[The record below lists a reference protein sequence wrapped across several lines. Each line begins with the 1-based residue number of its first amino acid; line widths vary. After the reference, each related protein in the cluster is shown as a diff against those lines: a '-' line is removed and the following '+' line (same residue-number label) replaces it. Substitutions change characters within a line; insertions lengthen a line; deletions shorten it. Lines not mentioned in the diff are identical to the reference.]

1 MSLIDVLKVPMR
13 LQFFAEE
20 GEEGS
25 NSNNHP
31 QTAPTPQAPE
41 FDYEKLASLINGK
54 QSVTEDTVLKSYFKQ
69 QGLSKDE
76 MDSAIAAFKKQ
87 KAENT
92 PDIAQLQADKTKA
105 EQQALKAVIEAKA
118 QMIAFTLGIDAKTI
132 PYVLKLA
139 DLSQLSLDSKDEDVQ
154 AVLNKV
160 LEDVPALKPTQDD
173 SSSGFKQVGAPSG
186 GNNSSQTDEALKRA
200 FGIK

>member
-1 MSLIDVLKVPMR
+1 MSLKDVLKVPMK
-13 LQFFAEE
+13 LQFFAE
-20 GEEGS
+20 GEDES
-25 NSNNHP
+25 NPNNPQQQATP
-31 QTAPTPQAPE
+31 QTPE

-76 MDSAIAAFKKQ
+76 MDSAIAEFKKK
-87 KAENT
+87 KAEST

-160 LEDVPALKPTQDD
+160 LEDVPALKPTQDA
-173 SSSGFKQVGAPSG
+173 SPSGFQQVGAPSG
-186 GNNSSQTDEALKRA
+186 GNNPSQTDEALKRA

>member
-1 MSLIDVLKVPMR
+1 MSLKDVLKVPMK
-13 LQFFAEE
+13 LQFFAE
-20 GEEGS
+20 GEDGS
-25 NSNNHP
+25 NPNNP
-31 QTAPTPQAPE
+31 QQQATPQAPE

-87 KAENT
+87 KAEST

-160 LEDVPALKPTQDD
+160 LEDVPALKPAQDA
-173 SSSGFKQVGAPSG
+173 SSSRFQQVGAPSG
-186 GNNSSQTDEALKRA
+186 GNNPSQTDEALKRA

>member
-1 MSLIDVLKVPMR
+1 MSLKNVLKVPMK
-13 LQFFAEE
+13 LQFFAE
-20 GEEGS
+20 GEDES
-25 NSNNHP
+25 NPNNPQQQATP
-31 QTAPTPQAPE
+31 QTPE

-76 MDSAIAAFKKQ
+76 MDSAIAEFKKK
-87 KAENT
+87 KAEST
-92 PDIAQLQADKTKA
+92 PDISQLQADKTKA

-160 LEDVPALKPTQDD
+160 LEDVPALKPTQDA
-173 SSSGFKQVGAPSG
+173 SPSGFQQVGAPSG

>member
-1 MSLIDVLKVPMR
+1 MSLKDVLKVPMK
-13 LQFFAEE
+13 LQFFAE
-20 GEEGS
+20 GEDES
-25 NSNNHP
+25 NPNNP
-31 QTAPTPQAPE
+31 QQQATPQAPE

-76 MDSAIAAFKKQ
+76 MDSAIAEFKKQ
-87 KAENT
+87 KAEST
-92 PDIAQLQADKTKA
+92 PDVAQLQADKTKA

-160 LEDVPALKPTQDD
+160 LEDVPALKPTQDA
-173 SSSGFKQVGAPSG
+173 SPSGFQQVGAPSG

>member
-1 MSLIDVLKVPMR
+1 MSLKDVLKVPMK
-13 LQFFAEE
+13 LQFFAE

-25 NSNNHP
+25 KANNP
-31 QTAPTPQAPE
+31 QQQDTPQAPE

-87 KAENT
+87 KAEST

-118 QMIAFTLGIDAKTI
+118 
-132 PYVLKLA
+132 
-139 DLSQLSLDSKDEDVQ
+139 
-154 AVLNKV
+154 
-160 LEDVPALKPTQDD
+160 
-173 SSSGFKQVGAPSG
+173 
-186 GNNSSQTDEALKRA
+186 
-200 FGIK
+200 

>member
-1 MSLIDVLKVPMR
+1 MSLKDVLKVPMK
-13 LQFFAEE
+13 LQFFAE

-25 NSNNHP
+25 NANNP
-31 QTAPTPQAPE
+31 QQATPTPQAPE

-69 QGLSKDE
+69 QGLSKEE

-87 KAENT
+87 KAEST

-160 LEDVPALKPTQDD
+160 LEDVPALKPTQDA
-173 SSSGFKQVGAPSG
+173 SPSGFKQVGAPSG

>member
-1 MSLIDVLKVPMR
+1 MSLKDVLKVPMK
-13 LQFFAEE
+13 LQFFAE
-20 GEEGS
+20 GEDES
-25 NSNNHP
+25 NPNNP
-31 QTAPTPQAPE
+31 QQQATPQAPE

-76 MDSAIAAFKKQ
+76 MDSAIAQFKKQ
-87 KAENT
+87 KAEST

-160 LEDVPALKPTQDD
+160 LEDVPALKPTQDA
-173 SSSGFKQVGAPSG
+173 SPSGFKQVGAPSG
-186 GNNSSQTDEALKRA
+186 GNNPSQTDEALKRA

>member
-1 MSLIDVLKVPMR
+1 MSLKDVLKVPMK

-25 NSNNHP
+25 NSSNP
-31 QTAPTPQAPE
+31 QQQTTPQVPE

-87 KAENT
+87 KAEST

-105 EQQALKAVIEAKA
+105 EQQALIEAKA
-118 QMIAFTLGIDAKTI
+118 QMIAFTLGIGAKTI

-160 LEDVPALKPTQDD
+160 LEDVPALKPAQDA